1 MPGKINLLPKD
12 QFEYSQVG
20 KLVKWSISVG
30 RWIVVLTEFI
40 VICAFLSRFYF
51 DTQLANLFDDIKQKK
66 AIVAS
71 AATFEEN
78 FRSTQD
84 KIKIIKDLL
93 SDDKKPSSLIKVVS
107 QSLPLD
113 VTLTKIVIEEDKLVV
128 DGYSFS
134 ENGLKVFLSEL
145 LKKPGFASVSLSE
158 ISSRPENQPGIE
170 FSVIA
175 TSKGDSRK

>member
-12 QFEYSQVG
+12 QFEYSSTG
-20 KLVKWSISVG
+20 KLIKWLISVG
-30 RWIVVLTEFI
+30 RWIVVFTEFI

-78 FRSTQD
+78 FRQTQERM
-84 KIKIIKDLL
+84 KIIKNLL
-93 SDDKKPSSLIKVVS
+93 SNEKKPSTLIKDVN

-113 VTLTKIVIEEDKLVV
+113 VILTKISIEEDGLTI
-128 DGYSFS
+128 
-134 ENGLKVFLSEL
+134 NGHALFESSLKVFLNEL
-145 LKKPGFASVSLSE
+145 SKKPSFTSVNLTSV
-158 ISSRPENQPGIE
+158 SSRPDNQIGID
-170 FSVIA
+170 FSIIA
-175 TSKGDSRK
+175 ACKGDRK